1 LSSKK
6 KKDDEELDEDEHL
19 EDGEDSTQT
28 EMTNPNFDKTES
40 EIEDDE
46 AEEDEEDEQQ
56 SKSIIAKLKKKFAKK
71 KSSNEEED
79 DDDDEE
85 KPKKRKVSPIAIIV
99 VIGLIIFMFAPDS
112 ENPEVVEEVP
122 LKTPA
127 YKKNLPPK
135 TDPAPTVEPE
145 APTVEPEAPTVEP
158 EAPTVEPEAP
168 TVEPEAPAVEPEA
181 PTVEPEAPTVEP
193 EAPAVEPEAPA
204 VEPEQ
209 PTIED
214 DDIDLS
220 GLNSGAGEDSIDGTF
235 DEPQADMTDQIL
247 RDLESQ
253 VKKDQPKTEV
263 RSYVSPPDY
272 EYRGRGLVYNCGGK
286 HWACVDGP
294 SYKNCEDNHA
304 FQDKK
309 NAKIECYP
317 FNVYET
323 TRGCELMQNRLVSS
337 GAKTEF
343 CKN

>member
-1 LSSKK
+1 MSSKK

-135 TDPAPTVEPE
+135 TDP
-145 APTVEPEAPTVEP
+145 
-158 EAPTVEPEAP
+158 
-168 TVEPEAPAVEPEA
+168 A